1 MKIEALTFKVTA
13 TPGLDSS
20 KYTVAGRGYTFR
32 LSVLRCVMTTEN
44 IGHRAGGG
52 ERQDSSVGL
61 LLFLLHVSRL
71 GGERQ
76 DSSVGSLL
84 FLLHVSGLG
93 GEHQDSSVGLL
104 LFLLRVS
111 GRTTLSVSLFTF
123 PLSTHA

>member
-1 MKIEALTFKVTA
+1 
-13 TPGLDSS
+13 
-20 KYTVAGRGYTFR
+20 
-32 LSVLRCVMTTEN
+32 MTTEN

-61 LLFLLHVSRL
+61 LLFLLHVS
-71 GGERQ
+71 
-76 DSSVGSLL
+76 
-84 FLLHVSGLG
+84 GLG

-111 GRTTLSVSLFTF
+111 GLTTLSVSLFTF